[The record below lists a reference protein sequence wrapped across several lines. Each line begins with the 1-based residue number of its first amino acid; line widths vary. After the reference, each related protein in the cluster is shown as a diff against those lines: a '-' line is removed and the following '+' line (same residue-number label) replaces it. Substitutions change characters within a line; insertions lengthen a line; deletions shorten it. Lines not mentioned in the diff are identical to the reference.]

1 MTARGISLAELTAD
15 ATHSADR
22 VALYEQKLYA
32 GRGDMRRLTELKRE
46 AAGAADRLELGRA
59 RVAADAAADAA
70 LAGEQS

>member
-1 MTARGISLAELTAD
+1 MSGRSISLVELSAD

-46 AAGAADRLELGRA
+46 AAGAAERLELGRA
-59 RVAADAAADAA
+59 RVAADAAAAA
-70 LAGEQS
+70 ETPSTD